1 MWRNPNLPQ
10 AERPQP
16 PQESGERLACFPRG
30 QDQEQRI
37 TLDEYQGHRYVR
49 LQVWQLD
56 RSNQTWWPVKG
67 KGASIR
73 LAEVAELAEVLAKLA
88 VDLGLGD
95 DDDAA
100 VQGSRPAPRPSGG
113 QQRRAEPAGSPRG
126 GGPANRREGRQLRPE
141 EVPRPA
147 PQVIA
152 GAQSSREGFD
162 EFGEGE

>member
-10 AERPQP
+10 PERPQP

-30 QDQEQRI
+30 QDQEQRV

-73 LAEVAELAEVLAKLA
+73 LGEVAELAEVLASLA
-88 VDLGLGD
+88 FRLDGED
-95 DDDAA
+95 SPAEPSRRA
-100 VQGSRPAPRPSGG
+100 PAHQASRP
-113 QQRRAEPAGSPRG
+113 EPAGSPQGARPAPRRTQNQAQ
-126 GGPANRREGRQLRPE
+126 GPAEEGR
-141 EVPRPA
+141 RPA
-147 PQVIA
+147 PQVNA
-152 GAQSSREGFD
+152 SKGSSRAGFD
-162 EFGEGE
+162 EFGGVE